1 MWGDI
6 NFSTHSISFCL
17 SSSPPLLPPP
27 PSLPPSFHLS
37 SAVLRLICHRLLKS
51 LWISE
56 NIPRSAAMDELILT
70 LCRCIGGQV
79 SVWDTYS
86 FCPNTLSLSLSLQ
99 AYDRLIKYYTSAT
112 KSITPNNKKE
122 NTISPVSE
130 WVWMRKSF
138 LFSAAEEEGRDF
150 VSVTSNWVRRAC
162 FYLSKYLL
170 AHKPEYSQRSGVR
183 QSKQDGPLSSN
194 HSLDCYWSAL
204 LSANRGSGVFLSFR
218 SERAPILRLF
228 WLGRSYSMVFF
239 P

>member
-112 KSITPNNKKE
+112 KSITPNNNKKKTPFPQWASGFGWE
-122 NTISPVSE
+122 KAFCFLQQRKKGGTLFQLPLTE
-130 WVWMRKSF
+130 WDVPAF
-138 LFSAAEEEGRDF
+138 ICP
-150 VSVTSNWVRRAC
+150 NIC
-162 FYLSKYLL
+162 
-170 AHKPEYSQRSGVR
+170 
-183 QSKQDGPLSSN
+183 
-194 HSLDCYWSAL
+194 
-204 LSANRGSGVFLSFR
+204 
-218 SERAPILRLF
+218 
-228 WLGRSYSMVFF
+228 
-239 P
+239 